1 MENTYSQS
9 NAQAAAATANDN
21 DLPLTSNAVAAL
33 GYFCG
38 LVAIA
43 GLVLQQYQKDSYVRF
58 HAVQALLF
66 QASWFIAYIAFAI
79 AMAIVTAM
87 VSLVLGSL
95 KMYALMGLLLSIPTT
110 LSALFSLG
118 MFVAWIAM
126 IIMASQG
133 KQFRVPYLAKMADR
147 MMRR

>member
-9 NAQAAAATANDN
+9 NAAAATANEN
-21 DLPLTSNAVAAL
+21 DLPFTPNAVAAL
-33 GYFCG
+33 SYFCG

-79 AMAIVTAM
+79 VMAIVTTM

-110 LSALFSLG
+110 LSALFSLA

-133 KQFRVPYLAKMADR
+133 KQFRLPYLAKMADR